1 MYHKL
6 RQKCQNEAV
15 FTNYCRIWCPKEKK
29 FLYFPDI
36 FETLKYIYI
45 YQILHIIVTLATLM
59 LRRFH
64 EIYFLREIKRK
75 RNFKQNS
82 PSHNVKFENLE
93 DNDLPAHRRSDPELF
108 FKKTC

>member
-1 MYHKL
+1 MINWGRNYKSRQLL
-6 RQKCQNEAV
+6 RITAEFGV
-15 FTNYCRIWCPKEKK
+15 PKKKK

-36 FETLKYIYI
+36 FEIVKHIYI

-64 EIYFLREIKRK
+64 EIYFLLEIKRK

-82 PSHNVKFENLE
+82 PSPLMQ
-93 DNDLPAHRRSDPELF
+93 
-108 FKKTC
+108 C